1 MAEINFM
8 GAKAPINFLEAV
20 ARLRSTRP
28 GSPESVEVTYAD
40 QQNIKRMIWC
50 ITNGFRN
57 SESAWV
63 QGIWFYLRRRL
74 KVPSP
79 HPFRVGQLP
88 MLADELKHMATIAN
102 QIQKIMD
109 DIEAQAIKRIFRNG
123 EEPNVVVEDLKRLAA
138 ERMINVVDC
147 EKLPDHINLDLQNVV
162 NRQQGFYG
170 GDYGVDEDAGYADR
184 CLK

>member
-1 MAEINFM
+1 
-8 GAKAPINFLEAV
+8 
-20 ARLRSTRP
+20 
-28 GSPESVEVTYAD
+28 
-40 QQNIKRMIWC
+40 
-50 ITNGFRN
+50 
-57 SESAWV
+57 
-63 QGIWFYLRRRL
+63 
-74 KVPSP
+74 
-79 HPFRVGQLP
+79 
-88 MLADELKHMATIAN
+88 MATIAN